1 MTKKIINNFSQLHSF
16 LKFYPL
22 NTYYK
27 FQILTRKKDGEQKGR
42 LIKSYLIDSFG
53 QIETLQVEMIKLCQA
68 FNARLYVSLD
78 RGNTIKALFN
88 IKQYIDT
95 QLQDCLFSKE
105 KCLHA
110 NIINR
115 AVESS
120 TDQHT
125 SKNYK
130 LWLVDVDTKDGQILY
145 KLKETLPFGYY
156 LAALETKNGYHL
168 IYERKF
174 DMGAYFQKDF
184 NWEINGKRLVEY
196 KENANTLVYMEYEDE
211 QETTKNK

>member
-1 MTKKIINNFSQLHSF
+1 MAKKIINNFSQLHEF
-16 LKFYPL
+16 LKFPP

-27 FQILTRKKDGEQKGR
+27 FQVLVRKKDGEEITKQSR

-53 QIETLQVEMIKLCQA
+53 KIETLQAEMIKLCQT

-88 IKQYIDT
+88 VKQYIDT

-105 KCLHA
+105 KSLHA
-110 NIINR
+110 SIINR
-115 AVESS
+115 AIESS
-120 TDQHT
+120 TDQQT

-156 LAALETKNGYHL
+156 LATLETKNGYHL

-174 DMGAYFQKDF
+174 DMGEYFQKDF
-184 NWEINGKRLVEY
+184 NWEVMGKRLVEY
-196 KENANTLVYMEYEDE
+196 KTNANTLVYMEYDDE
-211 QETTKNK
+211 